1 VENWAVSVGG
11 LVGVALTPR
20 KVGVRME
27 FSVIGQLPHL
37 RTDVQVSPFADRS
50 SSIPKFLVQAG
61 SSCFVINSEMRD
73 LIEAL
78 RAQPETLAELAEEF
92 RARSGKTTNIETLRT
107 VLQTRLSPD
116 LFQNQPKQ
124 QFSTPFVV
132 SGKILSARLARQIT
146 RRVTW
151 LFSWPVVAL
160 AMAVFAVVEYLIFT
174 ASFKTVAAD
183 SSFYGFLLLYAAVA
197 LGGLIHELGHLTACA
212 RHGAEHGGVGVG
224 LYLVFPA
231 FYADVT
237 NAWRL
242 PRWSRVSVDLGG
254 LYFQSIFLVVVGL
267 FAVFT
272 KSMAFY
278 QVNFFTLI
286 LMLFTLNPALRFDG
300 YWLMVDLSGVHNLA
314 ARRSAMVRGLFR
326 KKRQLDAVPPLDVD
340 TNALVGIYTALAF
353 LFSVL
358 LVGLMTVATYRVA
371 MQYPAKVAQAMKAV
385 SAALAN
391 GKGIKSLTAI
401 GALGTDSLWLAM
413 VALYGFDLGR
423 KAFQYASH
431 QRS

>member
-1 VENWAVSVGG
+1 
-11 LVGVALTPR
+11 
-20 KVGVRME
+20 ME
-27 FSVIGQLPHL
+27 FSVVGQLPHL
-37 RTDVQVSPFADRS
+37 RSDVQVSPFADRS
-50 SSIPKFLVQAG
+50 SSVPKFLVQAG
-61 SSCFVINSEMRD
+61 SSSFVINSEMRD

-78 RAQPETLAELAEEF
+78 KTQPETLAELASEF

-124 QFSTPFVV
+124 QISTPFVV

-146 RRVTW
+146 KRFTW
-151 LFSWPVVAL
+151 LFSWPVVAV
-160 AMAVFAVVEYLIFT
+160 AISAFAVVEYLIFT
-174 ASFKTVAAD
+174 ASFKNVAAD

-197 LGGLIHELGHLTACA
+197 LGGLIHEIGHLTACA
-212 RHGAEHGGVGVG
+212 RNGAEHGGIGAG

-237 NAWRL
+237 SAWKL

-254 LYFQSIFLVVVGL
+254 LYFQSIFLVAVGL
-267 FAVFT
+267 LAVST

-278 QVNFFTLI
+278 QLNFFTLV

-300 YWLMVDLSGVHNLA
+300 YWLLVDLSGVHNLA
-314 ARRSAMVRGLFR
+314 ARRSAMVRGMFR
-326 KKRQLDAVPPLDVD
+326 RNNQDGASAALDAD
-340 TNALVGIYTALAF
+340 TKALVAVYTGLAF

-358 LVGLMTVATYRVA
+358 LVALTAVATYRIAV
-371 MQYPAKVAQAMKAV
+371 QYPNKVAQAAKAF

-391 GKGIKSLTAI
+391 GKGLKSLTAI
-401 GALGTDSLWLAM
+401 GALGTDSFWLAA
-413 VALYGFDLGR
+413 VAAYLFDLVKR
-423 KAFQYASH
+423 SIRYASN